1 MKTLKTMNLVLV
13 CAAMNIGGAAA
24 AEVMS
29 VKSIKDRFEVHGD
42 IFYFDRENGKLV
54 DKGSQTR
61 LWKSVDGSKDKL
73 TRVESYWG
81 TGSSQQGE
89 IALHHLWTIRE
100 DGTIRVLIEEYGD
113 TIEVKGSDGERD
125 YKMVNLLKKDEVDL
139 KDFAP
144 VHWVSVR
151 PGAKSKVVIRLTPD
165 LSNSEEP
172 KPLDSIP
179 IAATDLLITDNEG
192 SLWADHLNIDGK
204 YVGFTTHRGS
214 IFLSFYP
221 FKGAQVIGFAAGSKI
236 ELGLGNKR
244 IVTLTSSTP
253 FVPETVRAMIYGIHR
268 PNQKTARLQ
277 SVRSKSSSTEER
289 FPESLCNYVPA
300 KLSKRE
306 PRALEARRRAL
317 FF

>member
-1 MKTLKTMNLVLV
+1 MKTLKTMNLVLI
-13 CAAMNIGGAAA
+13 CATLNIGGALAA
-24 AEVMS
+24 DLMS
-29 VKSIKDRFEVHGD
+29 VKLIKDRFEVHGD
-42 IFYFDRENGKLV
+42 IYYFDRESGKLV

-73 TRVESYWG
+73 TRVESFWG
-81 TGSSQQGE
+81 TGSAQHGE

-100 DGTIRVLIEEYGD
+100 DGTIHVLIEEYGD

-125 YKMVNLLKKDEVDL
+125 YKMVNLLRKDEFDL

-144 VHWVSVR
+144 VHWISVR
-151 PGAKSKVVIRLTPD
+151 PGTKSKVVIRLTPD
-165 LSNSEEP
+165 LSNFEEP
-172 KPLDSIP
+172 KPLEAMP

-204 YVGFTTHRGS
+204 YVGFITHRGA
-214 IFLSFYP
+214 IYLSLYP

-253 FVPETVRAMIYGIHR
+253 FMPETVRATVYGIHR
-268 PNQKTARLQ
+268 PNQKTARFQ

-289 FPESLCNYVPA
+289 FLESIG
-300 KLSKRE
+300 K
-306 PRALEARRRAL
+306 
-317 FF
+317 